1 MPRIKYKTSAGEYVP
16 GVTTVLNILAKP
28 ALVWWGFEQ
37 GQLYERG
44 EIGGLYEKR
53 DMAADAGT
61 YSHLMIENHLKG
73 LPEPSPDGL
82 SEAAI
87 DKAQGCFIAYLD
99 WERSH
104 EYKPLESERSLVS
117 DLHGFGGTID
127 ISAVMGEH
135 AIVDIKTSK
144 DVYFTM
150 KVQVAAYREL
160 WNECNPDQPITGCH
174 ILQLSPDGGFAHHFY
189 PNLKDEW
196 QVFLHCLGVHKI
208 LKATKQKL

>member
-1 MPRIKYKTSAGEYVP
+1 MPAIKYKTAAGESVP

-53 DMAADAGT
+53 DEAADAGT
-61 YSHLMIENHLKG
+61 YAHLLIENHIKG

-82 SEAAI
+82 TPEGL

-99 WERSH
+99 WEKSH
-104 EYKPLESERSLVS
+104 EYQAIASECSLVS
-117 DLHGFGGTID
+117 ERHGFGGTID
-127 ISAVMGEH
+127 ISAVMGEK

-144 DVYFTM
+144 GVYFSM
-150 KVQVAAYREL
+150 KVQVAAYKEL
-160 WNECNPDQPITGCH
+160 WNECNEDKVTGCH

-189 PNLKDEW
+189 PSLKDEW
-196 QVFLHCLGVHKI
+196 EVFLHCLAIYKI
-208 LKATKQKL
+208 LKKTKQKL